1 MAGSV
6 VILYDSVSP
15 STSVP
20 VNLIVSSTSSSALI
34 ICAVGTPTSF
44 RPEILTVTILSA
56 LLLFPTTI
64 LKPKLP

>member
-1 MAGSV
+1 M
-6 VILYDSVSP
+6 ILYNSVSP

-20 VNLIVSSTSSSALI
+20 VNLIVLSRSSSALI
-34 ICAVGTPTSF
+34 ICAVATPTSL

-56 LLLFPTTI
+56 LLVFPTTI